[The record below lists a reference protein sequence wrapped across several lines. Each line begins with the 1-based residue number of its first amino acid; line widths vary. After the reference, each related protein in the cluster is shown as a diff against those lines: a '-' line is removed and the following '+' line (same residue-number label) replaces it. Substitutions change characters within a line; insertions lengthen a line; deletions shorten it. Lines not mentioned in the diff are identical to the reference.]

1 MMRSGFQRLLQS
13 SGRRRLSTSKQRPS
27 LLYSPFFFLTQTQA
41 PPPPPGSSGG
51 GDRNKQLAQLGL
63 STALV
68 LGMAYMLRKDS
79 GGGVGSQDP
88 REITW
93 VTFRSKVL
101 PSGEVIKLEVVNGTQ
116 VRVFAKGGP
125 PTGPAYVFSIASLE
139 TFERQLDEA
148 QYDLGV
154 RLLDSVP
161 VLYVHDVNYL
171 WEAVKILGPT
181 LLVIG
186 ALTWVQRQVG
196 RAGGPGGGGIFGV
209 GRSKAKLVNKETGLT
224 TTFKDVAGLHEAKQ
238 EVMEFV
244 EFLKNPKKYQALG
257 ARIPKGAL
265 LVGPPGTGKTLL
277 AKATAGEAGVAF
289 FSISGSDFME
299 MFVGVG
305 PARVRDLFKQA
316 RESAPAI
323 VWIDEIDAVG
333 RARST
338 GAGGHDERENTLNQL
353 LVEMDGFETLKGVV
367 VLAGTNRAD
376 VLDKAL
382 LRPGR
387 FDRQITVDLPD
398 MLGRRDIFAVHL
410 RPLKLAQ
417 PPVSPERLATL
428 TVGMSGADIAN
439 VCNEAALIAARA
451 GKEAVDTAEF
461 EAAIE
466 RIVGGLEKKNKV
478 VPPAERAKIAY
489 HEAGHAL
496 VGWFLEHTEPLLK
509 VSIVPRGTS
518 ALGYAQY
525 LPRERFLYTSE
536 QLQDR
541 MCMTLGGRVAEQLKF
556 GVMSTGAQDDLQKIT
571 RQVYAQITRYGM
583 NEKLG
588 MAAYNLDD
596 SSGNYQ
602 RPYSEK
608 TASLIDSE
616 ARRMVGEAYR
626 RTEEL
631 LRGKMAQL
639 EALATQLLEK
649 EVLKTDDLVALL
661 GERPFGTRGS
671 HDDLAQQMLREAEER
686 LAKDTNRKD

>member
-1 MMRSGFQRLLQS
+1 MAYLMRTRDG
-13 SGRRRLSTSKQRPS
+13 GG
-27 LLYSPFFFLTQTQA
+27 A
-41 PPPPPGSSGG
+41 GG
-51 GDRNKQLAQLGL
+51 GD
-63 STALV
+63 S
-68 LGMAYMLRKDS
+68 
-79 GGGVGSQDP
+79 

-93 VTFRSKVL
+93 ATFRSRVL
-101 PSGEVIKLEVVNGTQ
+101 PSGEVVKLEVVNGAS
-116 VRVFAKGGP
+116 VRVYMKGGP
-125 PTGPAYVFSIASLE
+125 PTGPSYVFSIASLE

-161 VLYVHDVNYL
+161 VLFLHEVNYL
-171 WEAVKILGPT
+171 WEAIKILGPT

-196 RAGGPGGGGIFGV
+196 RAGGPGGGIFGV

-244 EFLKNPKKYQALG
+244 EFLKNPGKYQALG

-338 GAGGHDERENTLNQL
+338 GAGANDERENTLNQL
-353 LVEMDGFETLKGVV
+353 LVEMDGFDTLKGVV

-451 GKEAVDTAEF
+451 GKEAVDTPEF

-478 VPPAERAKIAY
+478 VPPSERAKIAY

-496 VGWFLEHTEPLLK
+496 VGWFLEHTDPLLK
-509 VSIVPRGTS
+509 VR
-518 ALGYAQY
+518 
-525 LPRERFLYTSE
+525 R
-536 QLQDR
+536 
-541 MCMTLGGRVAEQLKF
+541 GRVFLNSKSQPIPKQ
-556 GVMSTGAQDDLQKIT
+556 GVHC
-571 RQVYAQITRYGM
+571 
-583 NEKLG
+583 
-588 MAAYNLDD
+588 
-596 SSGNYQ
+596 SSRIQ
-602 RPYSEK
+602 RPGLR
-608 TASLIDSE
+608 AVHA
-616 ARRMVGEAYR
+616 ARAVPVHAGAAAGPHVHDAGRARGGAAQVRGHVDGRPR
-626 RTEEL
+626 RPAEDHQAGVRADYA
-631 LRGKMAQL
+631 LRH
-639 EALATQLLEK
+639 E
-649 EVLKTDDLVALL
+649 
-661 GERPFGTRGS
+661 
-671 HDDLAQQMLREAEER
+671 REAGPGR
-686 LAKDTNRKD
+686 LQRGRLGRQLSAALFGEDGLAH

>member
-1 MMRSGFQRLLQS
+1 MTTAMQQNSRFLKNERVSWLLQ
-13 SGRRRLSTSKQRPS
+13 RWPQNVQFATSK
-27 LLYSPFFFLTQTQA
+27 LIFFFFFLFYFFLFFFFFFFFFFFRLLFLA
-41 PPPPPGSSGG
+41 LLLIFSCPEMPPKLPNLGTSLAVAGAIGIAALLLPDATRPGG
-51 GDRNKQLAQLGL
+51 GP
-63 STALV
+63 
-68 LGMAYMLRKDS
+68 
-79 GGGVGSQDP
+79 GGA

-93 VTFRSKVL
+93 QAFKTKIL
-101 PSGEVIKLEVVNGTQ
+101 PSGEVVKLDVVNGSQ
-116 VRVFAKGGP
+116 VRVFTKGGP
-125 PTGPAYVFSIASLE
+125 SNGAPSYIFNIASVE

-154 RLLDSVP
+154 KLFESVP
-161 VLYVHDVNYL
+161 VWHRLEVNYL
-171 WEAVKILGPT
+171 IEALKIVGPT
-181 LLVIG
+181 LLLIG
-186 ALTWVQRQVG
+186 ALTWLQRQMG
-196 RAGGPGGGGIFGV
+196 RAGGGMFGGV
-209 GRSKAKLVNKETGLT
+209 GKSKAKLINKETGLT
-224 TTFKDVAGLHEAKQ
+224 TTFKDVAGLLEAKQ

-338 GAGGHDERENTLNQL
+338 SGGGNDERENTLNQL
-353 LVEMDGFETLKGVV
+353 LVEMDGFDALKGVV

-387 FDRQITVDLPD
+387 FDRQINVDLPD
-398 MLGRRDIFAVHL
+398 MLGRRDIFRVHL
-410 RPLKLAQ
+410 APLKLAQ
-417 PPVSPERLATL
+417 PPVSPENLATL

-451 GKEAVDTAEF
+451 GKEQVDASDF

-478 VPPAERAKIAY
+478 IPPSEKIKIAY

-496 VGWFLEHTEPLLK
+496 VGWFLEHTDPLLK
-509 VSIVPRGTS
+509 VSIVPRGS
-518 ALGYAQY
+518 NALGYAQY
-525 LPRERFLYTSE
+525 LPREQFLYTVE
-536 QLQDR
+536 QLEVR
-541 MCMTLGGRVAEQLKF
+541 TK
-556 GVMSTGAQDDLQKIT
+556 KKKKKKKW
-571 RQVYAQITRYGM
+571 GM
-583 NEKLG
+583 V
-588 MAAYNLDD
+588 D
-596 SSGNYQ
+596 SLWILFIFS
-602 RPYSEK
+602 
-608 TASLIDSE
+608 SLFRCRIE
-616 ARRMVGEAYR
+616 CV
-626 RTEEL
+626 
-631 LRGKMAQL
+631 
-639 EALATQLLEK
+639 
-649 EVLKTDDLVALL
+649 
-661 GERPFGTRGS
+661 
-671 HDDLAQQMLREAEER
+671 
-686 LAKDTNRKD
+686 